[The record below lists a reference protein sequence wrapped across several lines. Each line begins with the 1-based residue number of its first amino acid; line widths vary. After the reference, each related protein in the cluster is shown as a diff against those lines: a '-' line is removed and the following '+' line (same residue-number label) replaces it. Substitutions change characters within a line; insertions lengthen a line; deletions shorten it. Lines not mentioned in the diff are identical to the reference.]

1 MGERNVHAAEVLI
14 AAAAAVSREL
24 AHDVAIVCVDR
35 GGHVLASRRT
45 DNTGYPA
52 MEAARRKAATSAV
65 MGVPT
70 AMVAGLVSQ
79 DPLAAAALSASPD
92 MLAVPGGAPL
102 VVDAVTVGGIG
113 IAGAHYSEDETIL
126 QAALARV
133 SEQTRDAGESI

>member
-1 MGERNVHAAEVLI
+1 MGERNVLAAEALI
-14 AAAAAVSREL
+14 AVASAIAREL

-70 AMVAGLVSQ
+70 AMVAGLTGQ
-79 DPLAAAALSASPD
+79 DPLAALALSASPD

-113 IAGAHYSEDETIL
+113 IAGAHYSEDEAIL
-126 QAALARV
+126 QATLARV
-133 SEQTRDAGESI
+133 SEQTRHAGEAA